1 MDKIKKT
8 KIGYIDEEDK
18 KDDMDIDVVILSGI
32 LYPLQQEQGCTEIQD
47 TGNCFVII
55 RFLYVTIKLLN
66 CD

>member
-1 MDKIKKT
+1 
-8 KIGYIDEEDK
+8 
-18 KDDMDIDVVILSGI
+18 MDIDVVFLSGI
-32 LYPLQQEQGCTEIQD
+32 LYPFQQEQGRTEIQD